1 MTGFAG
7 EVRSRAEVGSP
18 GEVRSPGRDIA
29 LAAGLARRR
38 ITVTSRSLRPIR
50 VSSHYPFWRVNPR
63 LEFDRAAAVGYRLD
77 IPAGASVRWRP
88 GETREVDLVALGGS
102 AGEAT

>member
-7 EVRSRAEVGSP
+7 DVGSRAQAGYP
-18 GEVRSPGRDIA
+18 GEIRSPDRDIA

-50 VSSHYPFWRVNPR
+50 VSSHYPFWRVNSR

-77 IPAGASVRWRP
+77 IPAGASVRWGP
-88 GETREVDLVALGGS
+88 GETREVELVALNGS
-102 AGEAT
+102 AGQAT

>member
-7 EVRSRAEVGSP
+7 EVRSRAEVGNP

-77 IPAGASVRWRP
+77 IPAGASVRWGP